1 MSTLPTSSIGSH
13 STPPRRVEPVF
24 QQPPRFP
31 EALRLQNALDRAQG
45 RGADLVEFSGPA
57 QPDAAEKIGATDG
70 TLARIGDV
78 PAVESPEAEA
88 CARACPPSSPAQ
100 RTRQPDGLG
109 RMIDLIA

>member
-1 MSTLPTSSIGSH
+1 MY
-13 STPPRRVEPVF
+13 

-45 RGADLVEFSGPA
+45 RAADLVELSRPA
-57 QPDAAEKIGATDG
+57 RPDATQEIGSTDG

-78 PAVESPEAEA
+78 PPVEAPDTQA
-88 CARACPPSSPAQ
+88 CARACPSQRPAPL
-100 RTRQPDGLG
+100 TRHADGLG